1 MYLTQR
7 MPFLQGSRACI
18 IDLTEDMVE
27 CPLCWFK
34 FPRSIIQTHCDL
46 CSEDLEQARTFSLE
60 EPGAC
65 EVVVLD

>member
-1 MYLTQR
+1 
-7 MPFLQGSRACI
+7 MPFLQGSTTCI
-18 IDLTEDMVE
+18 IDLTEDVGE

-46 CSEDLEQARTFSLE
+46 CFEDLERFSLEQAETFSLD

>member
-1 MYLTQR
+1 
-7 MPFLQGSRACI
+7 MPFLQGSRTCI
-18 IDLTEDMVE
+18 IDLTEDVVE

-46 CSEDLEQARTFSLE
+46 CSEDLERFSLEQAETFSLD